1 MSRQTEHEV
10 IERMLRGAS
19 VIAVV
24 GCSSEPGRAGHDIP
38 ARMQQAGF
46 RIVPVNPFHA
56 GEEVLGERCYA
67 SLSDIPEPVDLVNV
81 FRRPQF
87 VLDVVR
93 EAIAIGAPAVFVQQG
108 IVSAEARRLASEAG
122 IDYVDDRCIAVE
134 RAKLQLTVPN

>member
-1 MSRQTEHEV
+1 MNWEAEQEV
-10 IERMLRGAS
+10 IERMLTRAR

-24 GCSSEPGRAGHDIP
+24 GCSPERWRAGHDIP
-38 ARMQQAGF
+38 ARMQAAGF
-46 RIVPVNPFHA
+46 RIIPVNPNHA

-67 SLSDIPEPVDLVNV
+67 SLAAIPEPVDLVNV

-87 VLDVVR
+87 VPEVVR

-108 IVSAEARRLASEAG
+108 IVSPEARRLAEEAG

-134 RAKLQLTVPN
+134 RAKLQLTR